1 MVKKLIYIIIFI
13 LIFTINGYAQDA
25 KDILVKSFYPEV
37 SYKAITNIKTGNKSF
52 SSAYVK
58 VNGYEGYILEID
70 KNEIFVVKKGETIGI
85 NINLPKGTL
94 SSLGLSLPKKPD
106 LILKNYNIEPKGEE
120 IVIGRKTYHISLIP
134 ICKDTVEEEIWIDKE
149 TYIPLKIIIY
159 DWNKRIL
166 KEKNITSLTIYEKTP
181 PILKTMEE
189 IIKKNS
195 KRLSKWYKTFEEA
208 ERATK
213 MRLLKPEYIPCG
225 YELLG
230 IHASNRFKN
239 TIHILYSNGIGFIS
253 LYEKK
258 VPIWARRG
266 KGPHRGPHP
275 NWEKNGIRLL
285 LVGDIKEDVLYKM
298 AKSIK

>member
-13 LIFTINGYAQDA
+13 LAFTINGYAQDA
-25 KDILVKSFYPEV
+25 KDILVKSFYPEAN
-37 SYKAITNIKTGNKSF
+37 YKAITSIKIGNKSF
-52 SSAYVK
+52 SSIYVK
-58 VNGYEGYILEID
+58 VNGYEGYILKLD

-94 SSLGLSLPKKPD
+94 SFLGLNLPKKPA
-106 LILKNYNIEPKGEE
+106 LILKNYNIELKGEE
-120 IVIGRKTYHISLIP
+120 KVIGRSTYHLNLIP
-134 ICKDTVEEEIWIDKE
+134 ICKDTVKEEIWIDKE

-159 DWNKRIL
+159 NWDKRIL
-166 KEKNITSLTIYEKTP
+166 KEKDITSLTIYKETP

-208 ERATK
+208 EKAIK

-230 IHASNRFKN
+230 IHVSNRFKN

-253 LYEKK
+253 LYEKR

-266 KGPHRGPHP
+266 KGPHKGPHP
-275 NWEKNGIRLL
+275 DWEKKGMRLL
-285 LVGDIKEDVLYKM
+285 LVGDAKEDVLYKM
-298 AKSIK
+298 AKSTK